1 MFQYSQRILQPTLR
15 VPSQIQQ
22 SIIMP
27 LENHPQL
34 QSTRKVQLNF
44 HPTTL
49 NTSPIKIVNN
59 NTPLSPNL
67 IVYSQNHFSLTPLKI
82 PSNTRQNLT
91 PPKNLNANI
100 PQQRNFTPTG
110 ILNKKDQTD
119 KNTQNLKNRVQIDFG
134 ISPSIQQQTDRK
146 ETEFLNDKQ
155 QSSYN
160 NLQELLI
167 QSEFKISQ
175 LEQKSRQMQD
185 QRKRLHQQFISKS
198 PKLGSL
204 L

>member
-1 MFQYSQRILQPTLR
+1 
-15 VPSQIQQ
+15 
-22 SIIMP
+22 MP

-67 IVYSQNHFSLTPLKI
+67 ILYSQNPFSLTPLKI
-82 PSNTRQNLT
+82 PSNIRKNLT
-91 PPKNLNANI
+91 PTKNLNAKI

-110 ILNKKDQTD
+110 ILNKKDQID
-119 KNTQNLKNRVQIDFG
+119 KNTNNLKNRVQTDFG
-134 ISPSIQQQTDRK
+134 NPPTIQQQIEKEETD
-146 ETEFLNDKQ
+146 FFNDKQ
-155 QSSYN
+155 QSYYN

-175 LEQKSRQMQD
+175 LEEKSRQIQD
-185 QRKRLHQQFISKS
+185 QRKRLHQQFLSKS